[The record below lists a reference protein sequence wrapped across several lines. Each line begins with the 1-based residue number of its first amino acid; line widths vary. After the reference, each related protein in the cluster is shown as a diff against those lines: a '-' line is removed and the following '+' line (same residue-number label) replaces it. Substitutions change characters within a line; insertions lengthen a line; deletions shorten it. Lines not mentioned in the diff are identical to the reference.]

1 MSQNTGMMSN
11 IGNSLSQGYESAKGA
26 FESARSG
33 LSNSVDSFSKKAEGL
48 LFISN
53 TLVAKF
59 SFLILAI
66 LYL

>member
-33 LSNSVDSFSKKAEGL
+33 LSNSVDSFSKECRRL
-48 LFISN
+48 CF
-53 TLVAKF
+53 F
-59 SFLILAI
+59 HEF
-66 LYL
+66 